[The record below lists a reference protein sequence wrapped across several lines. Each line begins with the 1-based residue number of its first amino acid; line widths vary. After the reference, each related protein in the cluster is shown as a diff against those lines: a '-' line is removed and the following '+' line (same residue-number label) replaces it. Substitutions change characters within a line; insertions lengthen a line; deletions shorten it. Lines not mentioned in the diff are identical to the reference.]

1 MIFFQIFSQ
10 CFTKRMVVRVAF
22 LHLAILI
29 QSSSCLGHGLPCVCK
44 RNTLASFRDS
54 VFFWYN
60 EQSDHSIIIKSES
73 LILVV
78 HYKDNLVFWES

>member
-1 MIFFQIFSQ
+1 
-10 CFTKRMVVRVAF
+10 MVVRVAF

-60 EQSDHSIIIKSES
+60 EQSDHSIIIKIRIINIGLYTIKTIWSFGKAKR
-73 LILVV
+73 LA
-78 HYKDNLVFWES
+78 HF